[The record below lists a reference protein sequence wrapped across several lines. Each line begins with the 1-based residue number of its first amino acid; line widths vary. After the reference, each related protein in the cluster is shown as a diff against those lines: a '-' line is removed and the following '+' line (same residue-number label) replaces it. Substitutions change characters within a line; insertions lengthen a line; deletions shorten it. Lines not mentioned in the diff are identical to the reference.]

1 MPNKEILTW
10 DVALS
15 DWLNSQ
21 FNDYYAICH
30 QSFTDGVR
38 IVEHPATTS
47 NDNFIRL
54 IHNILPWT
62 KTDAIPFSVSEQRFT
77 LIIDGEQVVIKP
89 YDGEIHHTEYVKEEV

>member
-1 MPNKEILTW
+1 MPSKEILTW

-21 FNDYYAICH
+21 FNDFYIICH
-30 QSFTDGVR
+30 PSFANGVR
-38 IVEHPATTS
+38 VVEHSATTS

-62 KTDAIPFSVSEQRFT
+62 KTDPIPFTIAERYFT
-77 LIIDGEQVVIKP
+77 IFVGGEQVTIKP
-89 YDGEIHHTEYVKEEV
+89 YDDEIHHTEYVKEEV